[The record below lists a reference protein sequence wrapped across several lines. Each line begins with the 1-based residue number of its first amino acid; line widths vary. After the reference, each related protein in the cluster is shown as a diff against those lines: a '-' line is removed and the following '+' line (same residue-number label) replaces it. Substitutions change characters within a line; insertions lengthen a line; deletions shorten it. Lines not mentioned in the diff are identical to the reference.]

1 MKWYS
6 GGSERSEQA
15 IITIKAL
22 LTDLQDASKGL
33 ALQTVL
39 TTYQTELESKKA
51 SVPLILSRLN
61 LAIANALQEDGLT
74 LSVAQSEQVKA
85 LTALSNIRYG
95 Y

>member
-1 MKWYS
+1 M
-6 GGSERSEQA
+6 
-15 IITIKAL
+15 
-22 LTDLQDASKGL
+22 
-33 ALQTVL
+33 
-39 TTYQTELESKKA
+39 
-51 SVPLILSRLN
+51 PLILSRLN

>member
-15 IITIKAL
+15 ITIIKA
-22 LTDLQDASKGL
+22 LQDASKGP

-39 TTYQTELESKKA
+39 TTYQAELESKKA

-74 LSVAQSEQVKA
+74 LSTAQSEQVKA
-85 LTALSNIRYG
+85 LTALSNIRFG

>member
-15 IITIKAL
+15 ITIIKAL
-22 LTDLQDASKGL
+22 LTDLQDASKGPT
-33 ALQTVL
+33 LQTVL
-39 TTYQTELESKKA
+39 TTYQAELESKKA

-74 LSVAQSEQVKA
+74 LSDAQAEQVKA

>member
-6 GGSERSEQA
+6 GSSERSEQA
-15 IITIKAL
+15 ITIIKAL
-22 LTDLQDASKGL
+22 LTDLQDTSKGPT
-33 ALQTVL
+33 LQTIL
-39 TTYQTELESKKA
+39 TTYQAELESKKA
-51 SVPLILSRLN
+51 SVFLILSRLN

-74 LSVAQSEQVKA
+74 LSTAQSEQVKA

>member
-22 LTDLQDASKGL
+22 LTDLQDASKGP

>member
-22 LTDLQDASKGL
+22 LTDLQDASKGP

-74 LSVAQSEQVKA
+74 LSAAQSEQVKA
-85 LTALSNIRYG
+85 LPSLSSIRYG
-95 Y
+95 S